1 MDAVAPVVGQA
12 EAVVEGM
19 CTNIKF
25 NFKSQKWSDGLTM
38 EEPDFIRKWK
48 NRFGL
53 FWDNWK
59 GYQPNQPHIP
69 VIAIVGYTKI
79 PEIDVLHQ
87 DRLYPPYTVAFES
100 LSDEDIQ
107 RHFICHNR
115 SSFKYG
121 TYKGNLERTRIIW
134 SASH

>member
-1 MDAVAPVVGQA
+1 MAPAVGQA

-19 CTNIKF
+19 CTNIEF
-25 NFKSQKWSDGLTM
+25 NFKSQKWSDGLAM

-59 GYQPNQPHIP
+59 GHQPNQPHIP

-100 LSDEDIQ
+100 VSDEDIQ

-115 SSFKYG
+115 SSFQYG
-121 TYKGNLERTRIIW
+121 AYKGNLEITKGSFGPHHIEQ
-134 SASH
+134 